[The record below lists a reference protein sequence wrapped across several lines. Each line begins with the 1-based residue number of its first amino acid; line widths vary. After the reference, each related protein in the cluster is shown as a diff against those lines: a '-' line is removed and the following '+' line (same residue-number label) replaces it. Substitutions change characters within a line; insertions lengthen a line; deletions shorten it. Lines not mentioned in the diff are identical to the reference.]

1 MLGHDEFESSLFS
14 LSSSD
19 SLNPDSLDSDS
30 KTSKTL
36 NYNTKTN
43 NGNSSDSDSLS
54 SFGIV
59 IDAGSS
65 GTRIHVFQYSI
76 LKTPQPHAQQT
87 PALKPQQLFPNSNNS
102 ESSSLT
108 VSNLTLVFKKSIKP
122 GMFCFDLIL
131 NYRTPRDIV

>member
-1 MLGHDEFESSLFS
+1 MLGHDKFESSLFS

-19 SLNPDSLDSDS
+19 SLNPDSFDSDS

-36 NYNTKTN
+36 NYNTKTHI
-43 NGNSSDSDSLS
+43 GNKSDSSSSSGSDSDSRP

-76 LKTPQPHAQQT
+76 LNTPQPHAQQT
-87 PALKPQQLFPNSNNS
+87 PALIPQQLFPNSNNS
-102 ESSSLT
+102 ESPSLT

-122 GMFCFDLIL
+122 GMF
-131 NYRTPRDIV
+131 